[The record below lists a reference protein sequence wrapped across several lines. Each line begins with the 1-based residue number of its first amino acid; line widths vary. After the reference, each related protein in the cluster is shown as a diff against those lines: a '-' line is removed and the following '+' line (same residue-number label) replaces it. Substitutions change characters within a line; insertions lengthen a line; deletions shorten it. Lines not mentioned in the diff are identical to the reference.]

1 MTAIA
6 KTIKKILKERDWD
19 EVTLARVS
27 GLHQPTVH
35 RILSGESKNP
45 KTSSL
50 IAIAKALNVSVGYIT
65 NEEEY
70 FEDLVIEPVMTSN
83 NVYSP
88 DISELR
94 EESPKFDANSVYSQ
108 RTTIK
113 SRHNSNLPKKAAILI
128 HRIEQA
134 AEQGMSD
141 SDFALITKLIDRM
154 FFEKKD

>member
-6 KTIKKILKERDWD
+6 KTIKRILNEKDWD

-50 IAIAKALNVSVGYIT
+50 IAIAKALNVSVGYLT
-65 NEEEY
+65 NEDD
-70 FEDLVIEPVMTSN
+70 FLEDVVVLPTKNQELLSDID
-83 NVYSP
+83 NVRETGHQYSA
-88 DISELR
+88 S
-94 EESPKFDANSVYSQ
+94 SPAKQSPRKNV
-108 RTTIK
+108 R
-113 SRHNSNLPKKAAILI
+113 NGNLPKKAAVLI

-134 AEQGMSD
+134 AEEGMSD
-141 SDFALITKLIDRM
+141 SDFTLMLKIFDRM
-154 FFEKKD
+154 LEDK